1 MIMTEQ
7 TNAAAEEE
15 KSSMKTEENSAKVV
29 AEQLRQY
36 ENREQLGVY
45 MREHQDVSW
54 DDLKFWDKVKLINK
68 FSVLA
73 IIGNVIQLLGTSLYF
88 LESLVDIGVGETLI
102 GFGCFCAWSTLPR
115 YFMYSQRYSLILR
128 TIEYAVPVLIRAV
141 IGILPFFIGY
151 ALLGQC
157 LFWEYEFR
165 YGSFSYSFFA
175 LFARMN
181 GDNLVP
187 IHN

>member
-1 MIMTEQ
+1 M
-7 TNAAAEEE
+7 
-15 KSSMKTEENSAKVV
+15 
-29 AEQLRQY
+29 
-36 ENREQLGVY
+36 Y

-115 YFMYSQRYSLILR
+115 YFMYS
-128 TIEYAVPVLIRAV
+128 
-141 IGILPFFIGY
+141 
-151 ALLGQC
+151 
-157 LFWEYEFR
+157 
-165 YGSFSYSFFA
+165 
-175 LFARMN
+175 
-181 GDNLVP
+181 
-187 IHN
+187 